1 MIAANINRKPA
12 HPQGSTW
19 QDTLRDYKA
28 HMTSK
33 KQQQTQ
39 QTQQGAPER
48 DKTTSVHR
56 VAVKRSRKLTG
67 WTLL

>member
-1 MIAANINRKPA
+1 MVAANINNKSAPS
-12 HPQGSTW
+12 QGSTW
-19 QDTLRDYKA
+19 QKTLQDYKT
-28 HMTSK
+28 HLTSK

-39 QTQQGAPER
+39 QGAPER
-48 DKTTSVHR
+48 YKTTSVHR

>member
-1 MIAANINRKPA
+1 MVATNINRKSA
-12 HPQGSTW
+12 QSQVSTC
-19 QDTLRDYKA
+19 QETLRDYKT

-33 KQQQTQ
+33 KQQ